1 MCESVSG
8 HVHCMH
14 WKPPG
19 TGVTGVASHHV
30 SAGKSPDPL
39 QGQHGII
46 LLAPFLELLYSL
58 ETKFEFLNVSTEH
71 VAEHVEHR

>member
-19 TGVTGVASHHV
+19 TGVTGVVSHHV
-30 SAGKSPDPL
+30 SADKSPDPL

-46 LLAPFLELLYSL
+46 LLAPFLDLL
-58 ETKFEFLNVSTEH
+58 
-71 VAEHVEHR
+71 